1 MLWKFPHNAHLINL
15 DHVEVL
21 TPISTVV
28 TPAEGNFAE
37 TRRCFFTVRIA
48 GTPIEIAVVDYDETG
63 MLTAEQWNQ
72 KLDELEADYDALVWQ
87 FLGTTPAPIP
97 AEQDDTIE
105 GSLKDEVIML
115 NAMDITR
122 WHHVEN
128 ADGTTELSISA
139 QLPAHPQTDEL
150 IAKLREYAMHVRMP
164 DIPLDDTPL
173 GSAAL

>member
-21 TPISTVV
+21 APIATVI

-48 GTPIEIAVVDYDETG
+48 GTPIEIAVNDYDETG
-63 MLTAEQWNQ
+63 MLTSEQWNQ

-87 FLGTTPAPIP
+87 FLGTTPAPT
-97 AEQDDTIE
+97 AQDATLD
-105 GSLKDEVIML
+105 GGLKDEVIML
-115 NAMDITR
+115 NALDITR
-122 WHHVEN
+122 WHHTEN
-128 ADGTTELSISA
+128 TGGITELSINA
-139 QLPAHPQTDEL
+139 RLPAHPQTDEL
-150 IAKLREYAMHVRMP
+150 IAKLREYAVHVRIP
-164 DIPLDDTPL
+164 DIALDETPL

>member
-48 GTPIEIAVVDYDETG
+48 GTPIEIAVNDYDETG

-87 FLGTTPAPIP
+87 FLGATQPPA
-97 AEQDDTIE
+97 AQDDTLD
-105 GSLKDEVIML
+105 GGLKDEVILL
-115 NAMDITR
+115 NALNITR
-122 WHHVEN
+122 WHHTDN

-139 QLPAHPQTDEL
+139 RLPAHPQNDEL

-164 DIPLDDTPL
+164 DIALDETPL
-173 GSAAL
+173 GSASL